1 MLYTVLLF
9 QSATIDEAT
18 RHLMMLISDQIRSDS
33 QLQTGQHQTTA
44 QQQQQPFTTQLQKQQ
59 PSTAQQQKQQPL
71 TAQQQTPVQREWPG
85 YLCLGKIVICLI
97 IFSSASVW
105 IIWYLSTQFIMYKL
119 ISVNLLCYAI
129 MLILTITYSL
139 TFNYLQFLNVIY

>member
-44 QQQQQPFTTQLQKQQ
+44 QQQQQ

-105 IIWYLSTQFIMYKL
+105 IIWYLSTQFIIYKL